1 MKDLTKKQQEEV
13 FELEDN
19 IIDCVC
25 DFDLEYFAKNF
36 SKDKKV
42 ATSLRKMLNELTG
55 YQTRLLSYYSVLDEI
70 ELKNKIISFTKKKNI
85 KKKTVKKKV

>member
-25 DFDLEYFAKNF
+25 DFDLDYFAKNF

-55 YQTRLLSYYSVLDEI
+55 YQTKLLSYYSVLDEI

>member
-42 ATSLRKMLNELTG
+42 ATSLRKMLNELTV
-55 YQTRLLSYYSVLDEI
+55 YQTKLLRYYTVLDEI

-85 KKKTVKKKV
+85 KKKTAKKKV

>member
-1 MKDLTKKQQEEV
+1 
-13 FELEDN
+13 
-19 IIDCVC
+19 
-25 DFDLEYFAKNF
+25 NF

-55 YQTRLLSYYSVLDEI
+55 YQTKLLSYYSVLDEI
-70 ELKNKIISFTKKKNI
+70 ELNNKIISFTKKKNI

>member
-1 MKDLTKKQQEEV
+1 MKDLTKKQQEEI

-25 DFDLEYFAKNF
+25 DFDLDYFAKNF
-36 SKDKKV
+36 SKDRKV

-55 YQTRLLSYYSVLDEI
+55 YQTKLLNYYSVLNEI
-70 ELKNKIISFTKKKNI
+70 ELKNKIVNFPKKNVKKKTTKKK
-85 KKKTVKKKV
+85 V

>member
-25 DFDLEYFAKNF
+25 DFDLDYFAKNF
-36 SKDKKV
+36 SRDKKV
-42 ATSLRKMLNELTG
+42 SASLRKMLIELTG
-55 YQTRLLSYYSVLDEI
+55 YQTKLLSYYSVLDEI
-70 ELKNKIISFTKKKNI
+70 KLKNKIINYTKKKSI
-85 KKKTVKKKV
+85 KKKTTNKKI

>member
-25 DFDLEYFAKNF
+25 DFDLDYFAKNF
-36 SKDKKV
+36 SKDRKV

-55 YQTRLLSYYSVLDEI
+55 YQTKLLNYYSVLNEI
-70 ELKNKIISFTKKKNI
+70 ELKNKIVNFTKKSV
-85 KKKTVKKKV
+85 KKKTTKKKV

>member
-25 DFDLEYFAKNF
+25 DFDLDYFAKNF
-36 SKDKKV
+36 SKDRKV

-55 YQTRLLSYYSVLDEI
+55 YQTKLLNYYSVLNEI
-70 ELKNKIISFTKKKNI
+70 ELKNKIVNFTKKNV
-85 KKKTVKKKV
+85 KKKTTKKKV

>member
-13 FELEDN
+13 FVLEDN

-25 DFDLEYFAKNF
+25 DFDLDYFAKNF
-36 SKDKKV
+36 SKDRKV

-55 YQTRLLSYYSVLDEI
+55 YQTKLLNYYSVLNEI
-70 ELKNKIISFTKKKNI
+70 ELKNKIVNFTKKSV
-85 KKKTVKKKV
+85 KKKTTKKKV

>member
-55 YQTRLLSYYSVLDEI
+55 YQTKLLRYYTVLDEI
-70 ELKNKIISFTKKKNI
+70 ELKNKNISFTKKKNI

>member
-25 DFDLEYFAKNF
+25 DFDLDYFAKNF
-36 SKDKKV
+36 
-42 ATSLRKMLNELTG
+42 
-55 YQTRLLSYYSVLDEI
+55 
-70 ELKNKIISFTKKKNI
+70 
-85 KKKTVKKKV
+85 

>member
-42 ATSLRKMLNELTG
+42 ATSLRKMLNELTV
-55 YQTRLLSYYSVLDEI
+55 YQTKLLRYYTVLDEI